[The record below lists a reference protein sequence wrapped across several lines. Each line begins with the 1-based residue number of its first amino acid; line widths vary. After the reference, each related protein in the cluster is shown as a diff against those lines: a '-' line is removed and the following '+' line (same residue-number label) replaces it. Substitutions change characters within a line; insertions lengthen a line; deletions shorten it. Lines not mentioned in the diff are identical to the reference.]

1 MPKIIVTSRYMK
13 SGARSHI
20 GNYVKYIATREGVS
34 LTEKNIPQSQK
45 QEKIIE
51 RLTNDFP
58 DSKKLPEYEK
68 YSADNNSRNASECIS
83 AIIDDNMDL
92 LADRE
97 IYMNYLGTR
106 PNAVRI
112 GSHGLFS
119 ETDAPI
125 NLAKTAREVAMHEGN
140 VWTHVVS
147 LRREDAERTGYNNL
161 TTWRNLV
168 KRHIDD
174 IAAAQKIDR
183 KNLKWYAA
191 FHDKENNPHVHI
203 VVYSQNPKEGFLTN
217 AGIEKIRSVFANDIY
232 RGELQ
237 NLYQKQTAVRNK
249 LRSESDNL
257 MKSLMGELQSG
268 NFSDPALENLI
279 LKLYTQ
285 LKNSKEK
292 KQYGYLKPEVKKT
305 VDEIVSCLAEN
316 AAIKK
321 MYSEWCELEREKYFT
336 YTSAIKE
343 FPPLAKNTVFK
354 PIKNSA
360 INTVLN
366 MNCTLN
372 SPEFEINDKSNK
384 ISEKTSSDYYIGKKY
399 LNENNFELAEK
410 YFKISAEKDDPYAMY
425 LLAKLYIESE
435 IPMQKNEAVT
445 LFEKSARL
453 GNSLAAYALGKLYL
467 FGREVEKDTDKARDW
482 LEISAS
488 AGNEYAKNL
497 LENMD
502 GYERS
507 AVRNVAVSLLNILGK
522 MVADD
527 YNKNTHSKFITES
540 KLKNAIRRKKLA
552 MGVKDNLTADRE
564 VKFYQ

>member
-1 MPKIIVTSRYMK
+1 MK

-51 RLTNDFP
+51 RLINDFP
-58 DSKKLPEYEK
+58 ASKKLPEYEK
-68 YSADNNSRNASECIS
+68 YLSDNNLRNASECIS
-83 AIIDDNMDL
+83 AIIDDNIDL

-97 IYMNYLGTR
+97 IYINYLGTR
-106 PNAVRI
+106 LNAVRI

-119 ETDAPI
+119 ETDKPI
-125 NLAKTAREVAMHEGN
+125 NLAKTAREVALHEGN

-161 TTWRNLV
+161 PAWRNLV

-249 LRSESDNL
+249 LRSESDKL

-285 LKNSKEK
+285 LKNSKSK
-292 KQYGYLKPEVKKT
+292 KQYGYLKPELKKT

-316 AAIKK
+316 TAINK

-336 YTSAIKE
+336 YTSAVKD
-343 FPPLAKNTVFK
+343 FPPLAENTVFK
-354 PIKNSA
+354 PIKNSV

-372 SPEFEINDKSNK
+372 SPEFEINDKSDK
-384 ISEKTSSDYYIGKKY
+384 VSEKTSSDYYIGKKY

-410 YFKISAEKDDPYAMY
+410 YFKIAAEKDDPYAMY

-435 IPMQKNEAVT
+435 IPMRKNEAVT

-467 FGREVEKDTDKARDW
+467 FGREVEKDTDKAREW
-482 LEISAS
+482 LEFSLA

-502 GYERS
+502 SYERS
-507 AVRNVAVSLLNILGK
+507 AVRNAAVSLLNILGK

-552 MGVKDNLTADRE
+552 MGIKDGVTADRE

>member
-285 LKNSKEK
+285 LKNSKGK

-507 AVRNVAVSLLNILGK
+507 AVRNVAVS
-522 MVADD
+522 
-527 YNKNTHSKFITES
+527 F
-540 KLKNAIRRKKLA
+540 
-552 MGVKDNLTADRE
+552 
-564 VKFYQ
+564 

>member
-285 LKNSKEK
+285 LKNSKGK